1 MYWIFSFWKIF
12 RFLFN
17 CKTLMTLIDTLV
29 FGAGVLSDSM
39 SDTIVRFLQWCP
51 SHIRGLMFPRCF
63 LAWCH
68 SLVFAVMSQSH
79 GNILPGCCSL
89 MPDSCSAITFWRP
102 FSAEKSLPEDHFCI
116 EDGVWNVVLW
126 VMDSVVRLLQWCHS
140 MMACLYNNVTGYY
153 SEAILTSGSCRG
165 VVVYNDCLSL
175 AGVAID
181 NSVKLKSIPEMSACV
196 NLWGI

>member
-1 MYWIFSFWKIF
+1 MYHFVKVFLRGPSQVYLKCKMWNIFSTFHMINYWFIAMYWIFSFWKIF

-140 MMACLYNNVTGYY
+140 MMACL
-153 SEAILTSGSCRG
+153 
-165 VVVYNDCLSL
+165 
-175 AGVAID
+175 
-181 NSVKLKSIPEMSACV
+181 
-196 NLWGI
+196 